1 MVLKTFNLDNY
12 FTKIAENDYFSYK
25 NFLEERKMLMEELF
39 QKIQNEIDKKAKYNE
54 KNINDIEITLSWNKY
69 ESICKENFLKNLSL
83 SFSKDKC
90 EHQYIINVEIKD
102 LKNIEKY
109 YNQIMQERERIPLKE
124 NYIKE
129 RKEELTLEYN
139 NLQK

>member
-12 FTKIAENDYFSYK
+12 FTKIAENDYLSYK

-69 ESICKENFLKNLSL
+69 ESIRKESFLKNLSL
-83 SFSKDKC
+83 SFSEDKC
-90 EHQYIINVEIKD
+90 EHQYIINVKIKD

-109 YNQIMQERERIPLKE
+109 YNQIMQERIPSKE

-129 RKEELTLEYN
+129 RKEKLIFEYN
-139 NLQK
+139 NS

>member
-25 NFLEERKMLMEELF
+25 NFLEEEKMLMEELF
-39 QKIQNEIDKKAKYNE
+39 QKIQDKIDEKGKYNK
-54 KNINDIEITLSWNKY
+54 KNINDIKITLSWDKY
-69 ESICKENFLKNLSL
+69 ESIRKESFLENLSL
-83 SFSKDKC
+83 SFSKDKYG
-90 EHQYIINVEIKD
+90 HQYIINVEIKD

-129 RKEELTLEYN
+129 RKEELILEYN
-139 NLQK
+139 NL

>member
-1 MVLKTFNLDNY
+1 MVKTFNLDNY
-12 FTKIAENDYFSYK
+12 FTKIAENDYLSYK

-69 ESICKENFLKNLSL
+69 ESIRKESFLKNLSL
-83 SFSKDKC
+83 SFSEDKYG
-90 EHQYIINVEIKD
+90 HQYIINVKIKD

-109 YNQIMQERERIPLKE
+109 YNQIMQERIPSKE

-129 RKEELTLEYN
+129 RKEKLILEYI

>member
-25 NFLEERKMLMEELF
+25 NFLEEEKMLMEELF
-39 QKIQNEIDKKAKYNE
+39 QKIQDKIDEKGKYSK

-69 ESICKENFLKNLSL
+69 KSIRKESFLENLSL
-83 SFSKDKC
+83 SFSEDRYGHK
-90 EHQYIINVEIKD
+90 YVINVKIKD
-102 LKNIEKY
+102 LKNLEKY
-109 YNQIMQERERIPLKE
+109 YNQIMQERIPSKE

-129 RKEELTLEYN
+129 RKEELILEYN
-139 NLQK
+139 NL